1 VALYCA
7 NPGFGEPMTVLP
19 GQRLGQYEIV
29 EQLGAGGM
37 GVVYRAKDTRLGRL
51 VALKIPLQDAP
62 ADDAARARLLREAQ
76 NASALNHPHIATIY
90 EVGEDGDQIYIAME
104 LVEGRPLNALVP
116 PDGMALETVIRYGT
130 QIADAVAH
138 AHERGVV
145 HRDLKTANVVITFQS
160 QAKVLDFGVAKRL
173 LAAELDEVTRSQDSL
188 TDVGGVV
195 GTLQYMAPEVLRG
208 EPTDVRSDLWAFGV
222 MLYAMAAGMLPF
234 VGRTAFELSSAI
246 LRAPPAPLPQSV
258 PPGLRAIIQR
268 CLAKEPGQRYQRAS
282 EVRAALEAIGQ
293 HAMLAPPAPVA
304 RPRRPWLSVGIGSA
318 VLVLLL
324 AGGVKWFRSKQ
335 SAAPSARYVRLTNFA
350 DSAHS
355 PTLSPDGRMLAFI
368 RGGDPFVGA
377 GQIYVKLLPDG
388 EPVQLTDDNL
398 EKMSPVFTPDGS
410 RVAYTGRE
418 GISAWDT
425 WIVPVLGGTP
435 QRMLPNAS
443 GLTWIDAQHVLFSE
457 ITKGIYMKVATS
469 AESRADQ
476 RDVYLPPS
484 PETGM
489 AHRSYLSPSHEWVL
503 VVEMGNGGWQ
513 PCRLVPFDGSS
524 LGKQVGPSG
533 AKCTHA
539 AWSPDGIWMYF
550 SADAGSGF
558 HLWRQ
563 RFPDGAAE
571 QLTSDVTEEEGVVV
585 SPDGRSLIT
594 AVGAEQSTVW
604 LHDRRGER
612 QLSSEGFAFSPMLS
626 PDGKE
631 VYYVLRSGV
640 SHAFW
645 SGELW
650 VADVAKGHGERLLP
664 GFSIARYDISPDGKR
679 IVFAA
684 SDAEGKS
691 SLWLASLG
699 GRFPPKRLTFSSEA
713 YRPFFGPNGSIVF
726 FGREGLSN
734 YIYRMKEDG
743 TGQEKLISDPV
754 IYLLAVSPDGQ
765 WVVAW
770 VARKAVES
778 SQAVAAY
785 PSSGGP
791 AKVICEGCSFTG
803 SYYQA
808 ASIISWAPN
817 QKFLYLRTAFPGMGS
832 ARTFA
837 TPLRPGEALPK
848 LSSSGIK
855 SERDLLALSGS
866 RMIEQKDVFP
876 GSDPSTYVFIRTTT
890 QRNLYRLRLE
900 R

>member
-1 VALYCA
+1 MA
-7 NPGFGEPMTVLP
+7 VLP
-19 GQRLGQYEIV
+19 GQRLAHYEIV
-29 EQLGAGGM
+29 ALLGAGGM
-37 GVVYRAKDTRLGRL
+37 GAVYKAKDTRLGRM
-51 VALKIPLQDAP
+51 VALKIPLQGTL
-62 ADDAARARLLREAQ
+62 ADEAARTQLLREAQ

-90 EVGEDGDQIYIAME
+90 EVGEDGDQVYIAME
-104 LVEGRPLNALVP
+104 LVEGRPLKELVP
-116 PDGMALETVIRYGT
+116 PDGMALETIIRYGT

-138 AHERGVV
+138 AHERGIV
-145 HRDLKTANVVITFQS
+145 HRDLKTANVVITLQC
-160 QAKVLDFGVAKRL
+160 QAKVLDFGLAKRL
-173 LAAELDEVTRSQDSL
+173 SAAELDEVTRSQKSL
-188 TDVGGVV
+188 TDGDSAV

-222 MLYAMAAGMLPF
+222 MLYAMAAGTLPF
-234 VGRTAFELSSAI
+234 QGRTEYELSSGI
-246 LRAPPAPLPQSV
+246 LREPPAPLPQSA

-268 CLAKEPGQRYQRAS
+268 SLAKEPGQRYQRAS
-282 EVRAALEAIGQ
+282 EVRAALEAMGQ
-293 HAMLAPPAPVA
+293 HTMLAPPVPTT
-304 RPRRPWLSVGIGSA
+304 RRRTPWLSVGIGSA
-318 VLVLLL
+318 VLLLLL
-324 AGGVKWFRSKQ
+324 AGGVEWFRSKE
-335 SAAPSARYVRLTNFA
+335 SAAPSPRYVRLTNFT

-418 GISAWDT
+418 GFLWDT

-435 QRMLPNAS
+435 QRMLHNAS

-457 ITKGIYMKVATS
+457 ITKGIYMKVVTS

-489 AHRSYLSPSHEWVL
+489 AHRSYLSPNHEWVL

-524 LGKQVGPSG
+524 LGKQVGPPG
-533 AKCTHA
+533 AKCTQA
-539 AWSPDGIWMYF
+539 AWSPDGTWMYF

-571 QLTSDVTEEEGVVV
+571 QLTSDVTEEDGVVV
-585 SPDGRSLIT
+585 SSDGRSLIT

-604 LHDRRGER
+604 LHDRSGER
-612 QLSSEGFAFSPMLS
+612 QISSEGFAFSPMLS
-626 PDGKE
+626 PDGKD
-631 VYYVLRSGV
+631 VYYVLRSGI

-650 VADVAKGHGERLLP
+650 VADVAKGHAERILP
-664 GFSIARYDISPDGKR
+664 GFSVARYDISPDGKR
-679 IVFAA
+679 VVFAA

-691 SLWLASLG
+691 ALWLASLDR
-699 GRFPPKRLTFSSEA
+699 RFPPKRLSFSSEA
-713 YRPFFGPNGSIVF
+713 YRPLFAPNGSIVF
-726 FGREGLSN
+726 FGKEGRSY

-743 TGQEKLISDPV
+743 TGQEKLIPDPV

-765 WVVAW
+765 WVVVW
-770 VARKAVES
+770 GARKDVES
-778 SQAVAAY
+778 SQAVTAY
-785 PSSGGP
+785 PSRGGP
-791 AKVICEGCSFTG
+791 AKLICEDCSFTG

-832 ARTFA
+832 TRTFA

-876 GSDPSTYVFIRTTT
+876 GSDPSTYVFIRTAT
-890 QRNLYRLRLE
+890 QRNLYRLHLKH
-900 R
+900 

>member
-1 VALYCA
+1 MA
-7 NPGFGEPMTVLP
+7 VLP
-19 GQRLGQYEIV
+19 GQRLAHYEIV
-29 EQLGAGGM
+29 ALLGAGGM
-37 GVVYRAKDTRLGRL
+37 GAVYKAKDTRLGRL
-51 VALKIPLQDAP
+51 VALKIPLQGTL
-62 ADDAARARLLREAQ
+62 ADEAARTQLLHEAQ

-90 EVGEDGDQIYIAME
+90 EVGEDGGQVYIAME
-104 LVEGRPLNALVP
+104 LVEGRPLKELVP
-116 PDGMALETVIRYGT
+116 PDGMALETVIRYGI
-130 QIADAVAH
+130 QIADAMAH
-138 AHERGVV
+138 AHERGIV
-145 HRDLKTANVVITFQS
+145 HRDLKTANVVITLQC
-160 QAKVLDFGVAKRL
+160 QAKVLDFGLAKRL
-173 LAAELDEVTRSQDSL
+173 SAAELDEVTRSQKSL
-188 TDVGGVV
+188 TDGDGAV

-222 MLYAMAAGMLPF
+222 MLYAMVAGTLPF
-234 VGRTAFELSSAI
+234 QGRTEYELSSGI
-246 LRAPPAPLPQSV
+246 LREPPAPLPQSA

-268 CLAKEPGQRYQRAS
+268 SLAKEPGQRYQRAS
-282 EVRAALEAIGQ
+282 EVRAALEAMGQ
-293 HAMLAPPAPVA
+293 HTMLAPPALTT
-304 RPRRPWLSVGIGSA
+304 RRRIPWLSVGIGSA
-318 VLVLLL
+318 VLLLLL
-324 AGGVKWFRSKQ
+324 AGGVEWFRSKE
-335 SAAPSARYVRLTNFA
+335 SAAPSPRYVRLTNFA

-410 RVAYTGRE
+410 SVAYTGRE
-418 GISAWDT
+418 GFLWDT

-435 QRMLPNAS
+435 QRMLHNAS

-457 ITKGIYMKVATS
+457 ITKGIYMKVVTS
-469 AESRADQ
+469 AESHADQ

-489 AHRSYLSPSHEWVL
+489 AHRSYLSPNHEWVL

-524 LGKQVGPSG
+524 LGKQVGPPG
-533 AKCTHA
+533 AKCTQA
-539 AWSPDGIWMYF
+539 AWSPDGTWMYF

-571 QLTSDVTEEEGVVV
+571 QLTSDVTEEDGVVV
-585 SPDGRSLIT
+585 SSDGRSLIT

-604 LHDRRGER
+604 LHDRSGER
-612 QLSSEGFAFSPMLS
+612 QISSEGFAFSPMLS
-626 PDGKE
+626 PDGKD
-631 VYYVLRSGV
+631 VYYVLRSGI

-650 VADVAKGHGERLLP
+650 VADVAKGHAERLLP
-664 GFSIARYDISPDGKR
+664 GFSVARYDISPDGKR
-679 IVFAA
+679 VVFAA

-691 SLWLASLG
+691 ALWLASLDR
-699 GRFPPKRLTFSSEA
+699 RFPPKRLSFSSEA
-713 YRPFFGPNGSIVF
+713 YRPFFAPNGSIVF
-726 FGREGLSN
+726 FGKEGRSN

-743 TGQEKLISDPV
+743 TGQEKLIPDPV

-765 WVVAW
+765 WVVVW
-770 VARKAVES
+770 VARKDGES
-778 SQAVAAY
+778 SQAVTAY
-785 PSSGGP
+785 PSRGGP
-791 AKVICEGCSFTG
+791 AKLICEGCSFTG

-832 ARTFA
+832 TRTFA
-837 TPLRPGEALPK
+837 TPLRAGEALPK

-876 GSDPSTYVFIRTTT
+876 GSDPSTYVFIRTAT
-890 QRNLYRLRLE
+890 QRNLYLLQLKH
-900 R
+900 

>member
-1 VALYCA
+1 MAV
-7 NPGFGEPMTVLP
+7 PP
-19 GQRLGQYEIV
+19 GQRLAHYEIV
-29 EQLGAGGM
+29 ALLGAGGM
-37 GVVYRAKDTRLGRL
+37 GAVYKAKDTRLGRM
-51 VALKIPLQDAP
+51 VALKIPLQGTL
-62 ADDAARARLLREAQ
+62 ADEAARTQLLREAQ

-90 EVGEDGDQIYIAME
+90 EVGEDGDQVYIAME
-104 LVEGRPLNALVP
+104 LVEGRPLKELVP
-116 PDGMALETVIRYGT
+116 PDGMALETIIRYGT

-138 AHERGVV
+138 AHERGIV
-145 HRDLKTANVVITFQS
+145 HRDLKTANVVITLQC
-160 QAKVLDFGVAKRL
+160 QAKVLDFGLAKRL
-173 LAAELDEVTRSQDSL
+173 SAAELDEVTRSQKSL
-188 TDVGGVV
+188 TDGGGAV

-222 MLYAMAAGMLPF
+222 MLYAMAAGTLPF
-234 VGRTAFELSSAI
+234 QGRTEYELSSGI
-246 LRAPPAPLPQSV
+246 LREPPAPLPQSA

-268 CLAKEPGQRYQRAS
+268 SLAKEPGQRYQRAS
-282 EVRAALEAIGQ
+282 EVRAALEAMGQ
-293 HAMLAPPAPVA
+293 HTMLAPPLPTT
-304 RPRRPWLSVGIGSA
+304 RRRIPWLFIGIGSA
-318 VLVLLL
+318 VLLLLL
-324 AGGVKWFRSKQ
+324 AGGVEWFRSKE
-335 SAAPSARYVRLTNFA
+335 SAAPSPRYVRLTNFT

-388 EPVQLTDDNL
+388 EPVQLTNDNL

-410 RVAYTGRE
+410 RVTYTGRE
-418 GISAWDT
+418 GFFWDT

-435 QRMLPNAS
+435 QRMLHNAS

-457 ITKGIYMKVATS
+457 ITKGIYMKVVTS

-476 RDVYLPPS
+476 RDVYLPPW

-489 AHRSYLSPSHEWVL
+489 AHRSYLSPNHEWVL

-524 LGKQVGPSG
+524 LGKQVGPPG
-533 AKCTHA
+533 AKCTQA
-539 AWSPDGIWMYF
+539 AWSPDGAWMYF

-571 QLTSDVTEEEGVVV
+571 QLTSDVTEEDGVLV

-604 LHDRRGER
+604 LHDRSGER
-612 QLSSEGFAFSPMLS
+612 QISSEGFAFSPMLS
-626 PDGKE
+626 PDGKD
-631 VYYVLRSGV
+631 VYYVLRSGI

-650 VADVAKGHGERLLP
+650 VADLAKGHAERILP
-664 GFSIARYDISPDGKR
+664 GFSVARYDISPDGKR
-679 IVFAA
+679 VVFAA

-691 SLWLASLG
+691 ALWLASLDR
-699 GRFPPKRLTFSSEA
+699 RFPPKRLPFSSEA
-713 YRPFFGPNGSIVF
+713 YRPFFAPNGSIVF
-726 FGREGLSN
+726 FGKEGRSN

-743 TGQEKLISDPV
+743 TGQEKLIPDPV

-765 WVVAW
+765 WIVVW
-770 VARKAVES
+770 VARKDVES

-785 PSSGGP
+785 PSGGGP
-791 AKVICEGCSFTG
+791 AKLICEGCSFTG

-832 ARTFA
+832 TRTFA
-837 TPLRPGEALPK
+837 TSLRPGEALPK
-848 LSSSGIK
+848 LSSSGIE
-855 SERDLLALSGS
+855 SERDLLALSGT
-866 RMIEQKDVFP
+866 RMIEPKDVFP
-876 GSDPSTYVFIRTTT
+876 GSDPSTYVFIRTAT
-890 QRNLYRLRLE
+890 QRNLYRLQLKH
-900 R
+900 